1 MEESWNVVKRATR
14 VYAPKM
20 IYFNADEIKNIIK
33 KELEVYHFE
42 SVVVYGSI
50 NGIFKSTSDVDLMI
64 FSKAP
69 WHRDD
74 LRELKQ
80 RISKATLR
88 KIDLVFMLISP
99 TGKSINLN
107 DRDELFYNE
116 VYDSG
121 VVLSGSNFHDYM
133 ISSKK
138 IGKF

>member
-33 KELEVYHFE
+33 RELEVYRFE

-50 NGIFKSTSDVDLMI
+50 NGVFKPTSDVDLMI

-88 KIDLVFMLISP
+88 KIDLIFMLISP